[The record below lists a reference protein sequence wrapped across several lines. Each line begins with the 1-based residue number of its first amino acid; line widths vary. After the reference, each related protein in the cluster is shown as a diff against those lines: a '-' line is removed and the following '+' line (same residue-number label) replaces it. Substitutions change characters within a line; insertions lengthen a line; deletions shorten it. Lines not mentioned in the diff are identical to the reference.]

1 VRGSDFFALLREL
14 AFGGLVANKE
24 VVKRTALLLFLLSHS
39 PGQEVSLRSTSNL
52 VLAPISVTDKEG
64 KPVRG
69 LEVQDLVVYDDSVPV
84 RIRLEE
90 SVQPL
95 SLAIV
100 IQATRSSQIVLDKLR
115 KEASLIGPLL
125 TGDRGEAA
133 VIAFADEVK
142 VLQEFTG
149 NADHVERVIRNLD
162 AFGEGGS
169 LIDSLEVS
177 MRLLE
182 QRRRERRR
190 AILLVSEK
198 HDRGSKENLEALVFL
213 SQRSNA
219 TVYSLTFSPTKTGV
233 AYAAPRYCDPNRKC
247 RRCTCGNCAYH
258 CDREKPE
265 AVPSS
270 QSGPMNL
277 LALFGELKRGS
288 QPDVPRVLSDL
299 SGGAKWDFV
308 RRQGIEEALQR
319 IGADLHEQYLVTFP
333 MSRREPGAYH
343 RIRAEVKERPDLTV
357 RTRAGYLEP
366 AAE

>member
-1 VRGSDFFALLREL
+1 MKRAALI
-14 AFGGLVANKE
+14 
-24 VVKRTALLLFLLSHS
+24 LLLLSRS
-39 PGQEVSLRSTSNL
+39 PGQEISLRSTSNL
-52 VLAPISVTDKEG
+52 VVAPISVTDKEG

-69 LEVQDLVVYDDSVPV
+69 LEVQNLVVYDDSVPL

-100 IQATRSSQIVLDKLR
+100 IQATQSSQIVLDKLR

-149 NADHVERVIRNLD
+149 NADRVERAVRNLD

-169 LIDSLEVS
+169 LIDGLEVS

-182 QRRRERRR
+182 RRKRERRR
-190 AILLVSEK
+190 AVLLVSEK
-198 HDRGSKENLEALVFL
+198 HDRGSKEALETLVSL
-213 SQRSNA
+213 AQRSNA
-219 TVYSLTFSPTKTGV
+219 TVYSLRFSPTKTGF
-233 AYAAPRYCDPNRKC
+233 AYAAPSYCNPNRKC

-288 QPDVPRVLSDL
+288 QPDVPKLLSDL
-299 SGGAKWDFV
+299 SGGARWDFV
-308 RRQGIEEALQR
+308 RRQGIEQALQR

-333 MSRREPGAYH
+333 MSKRQPGAYH
-343 RIRAEVKERPDLTV
+343 RIRAEVKERPDLIV
-357 RTRAGYLEP
+357 RTRSGYLEP
-366 AAE
+366 ASE